1 MGSLLQ
7 DIRHSVRNLSRQPG
21 FALVAIVSLA
31 VGIGVNT
38 AIFSVFDRLLFRP
51 PALRNLDRS
60 VVVYHRSPG
69 SEEQGTSYRASAQYR
84 ERRDVF
90 ARGMTVTGAR
100 SLLLTEGERR
110 DPVQAEPVS
119 SGFFS
124 IAAIRLR
131 LGAPFPVDVD
141 QPSGPPVIILS
152 HAFWTRRFNADPSV
166 VGASITL
173 NGEPFTVT
181 GVADQGFT
189 GLFSETPADMWIPIT
204 TWMRLAGQTGRLTSD
219 EQWVT
224 TVAELAPGVSLE
236 QAQAA
241 MKIAGQSLALPDGR
255 EAGVRAAADGLA
267 AIPTDAYFIV
277 GGVFAIGLIVL
288 ALACTNVANLLMA
301 RAAARQHEMAVR
313 LALGSGRVRLL
324 WLWISESLVLSASAA
339 ALGLI
344 MSAWLLSA
352 FSAFRL
358 PAEIGEGEGPLFLF
372 DFHLDLRVFAFALAL
387 GSLTALVVGLVSGL
401 QSSRGVVMTRMNSGR
416 GSGRRFAPGLNVRSA
431 VIALQMALS
440 TILLIPCGLFVRSAL
455 ATVNPNP
462 GFEATGVLLL
472 PISANQ
478 SGVKV
483 QRPDGF
489 ESDLAGRVRRLPGV
503 VSATVMDPVPLFF
516 GGRFAQYRTEGHG
529 AERMGHAS
537 VGLQY
542 FATMRIPLIA
552 GRDFEP
558 TDTTTAPA
566 VAIVNETMARRF
578 WPNGSAVGQ
587 RLHDFDEPMVVIG
600 VARDAKYRSLS
611 EAAQPWVYRPIT
623 QLPSTNVTLSLAV
636 RTTGDPTAFQAAV
649 KREVQALVP
658 NWPGFQF
665 RTLDEGLL
673 VQRAVPRMAATL
685 LGSLGLFGLFL
696 AMLGIYG
703 VMAYVVR
710 QRRLELGIRLALG
723 APAARVIALVVKQ
736 GMLLCAAGTVAGIGV
751 ALGVAKLAS
760 SALSGVGGADLLTC
774 IVVPLVLM
782 TIALVA
788 CYLPARE
795 VTRIDRS
802 IHLSISRPM

>member
-7 DIRHSVRNLSRQPG
+7 DIRHSIRNLSRQPG

-38 AIFSVFDRLLFRP
+38 AIFSVFDTLLFRP
-51 PALRNLDRS
+51 PAVRNLDRS

-69 SEEQGTSYRASAQYR
+69 NEEHGTSYRASVHYR
-84 ERRDVF
+84 ERRDIFVH
-90 ARGMTVTGAR
+90 GMTVTAAR

-110 DPVQAEPVS
+110 DQVYAEPVS
-119 SGFFS
+119 SGFFA

-131 LGAPFPVDVD
+131 LGAPFPADVD
-141 QPSGPPVIILS
+141 QPAGSPVIILS
-152 HAFWTRRFNADPSV
+152 HAFWTRRFNGDQSV
-166 VGASITL
+166 VGASIAL

-181 GVADQGFT
+181 GVADEGFT
-189 GLFSETPADMWIPIT
+189 GFIPETPADMWIPIT
-204 TWMRLAGQTGRLTSD
+204 TWARLAGETARLTSD

-236 QAQAA
+236 QARAA

-255 EAGVRAAADGLA
+255 ETGVRAAADGLA
-267 AIPTDAYFIV
+267 AIPTDVFAIV
-277 GGVFAIGLIVL
+277 GGAFAIGLIVL

-313 LALGSGRVRLL
+313 LALGSGRARLL

-339 ALGLI
+339 ALGLF
-344 MSAWLLSA
+344 MSSWMLSA

-358 PAEIGEGEGPLFLF
+358 PAEIGEGEGPLFPF
-372 DFHLDLRVFAFALAL
+372 DFHLDLRVFAFALGL
-387 GSLTALVVGLVSGL
+387 GSLAALVVGLISGL

-416 GSGRRFAPGLNVRSA
+416 GSDRRFAPGFNVRSA
-431 VIALQMALS
+431 VIALQMTLS
-440 TILLIPCGLFVRSAL
+440 TILLIPCGLFVRSAI
-455 ATVNPNP
+455 AAMNPDP
-462 GFEATGVLLL
+462 GFDATGVLLL

-483 QRPDGF
+483 QRPEGF
-489 ESDLAGRVRRLPGV
+489 EGDLAERVRRLPGV

-516 GGRFAQYRTEGHG
+516 GGRFAHYRTEGHG

-542 FATMRIPLIA
+542 FATLRMPLIA

-578 WPNGSAVGQ
+578 WPNENAVGQ

-600 VARDAKYRSLS
+600 VARDVKYRSLA

-649 KREVQALVP
+649 KREVQSLVP
-658 NWPGFQF
+658 TWPAF
-665 RTLDEGLL
+665 RFRMLDEGLV

-685 LGSLGLFGLFL
+685 LGGLGLFGLFL
-696 AMLGIYG
+696 ATLGIYG

-723 APAARVIALVVKQ
+723 APAARVIALVVRQ
-736 GMLLCAAGTVAGIGV
+736 GMVLCAAGTVVGIGV
-751 ALGVAKLAS
+751 ALAVAQLAS
-760 SALSGVGGADLLTC
+760 SALSGVGSADLLTC
-774 IVVPLVLM
+774 IVVPLFLM

-795 VTRIDRS
+795 VTRIDRALHLA
-802 IHLSISRPM
+802 IHR

>member
-7 DIRHSVRNLSRQPG
+7 DIRHSIRNLSRQPG

-38 AIFSVFDRLLFRP
+38 AIFSVFDKLLFRP

-69 SEEQGTSYRASAQYR
+69 NEEEGTSYRASAHYR
-84 ERRDVF
+84 ERRDIF
-90 ARGMTVTGAR
+90 ARGMTVTAAR
-100 SLLLTEGERR
+100 PLVLSEGERR
-110 DPVQAEPVS
+110 DQVYAEPVT

-124 IAAIRLR
+124 IATIRLR
-131 LGAPFPVDVD
+131 LGAPFPAEVDR
-141 QPSGPPVIILS
+141 PAGSPVIILS

-181 GVADQGFT
+181 GVADAGFT
-189 GLFSETPADMWIPIT
+189 GFSPETPADAWIPIT
-204 TWMRLAGQTGRLTSD
+204 TWARLAGETARLTSD
-219 EQWVT
+219 EQWVS

-255 EAGVRAAADGLA
+255 ETGVRAAADGLA
-267 AIPTDAYFIV
+267 AIPTDAFFIV
-277 GGVFAIGLIVL
+277 GGAFAIGLILL

-313 LALGSGRVRLL
+313 LALGSGRARLL

-339 ALGLI
+339 ALGLG
-344 MSAWLLSA
+344 MSSWLLSA

-358 PAEIGEGEGPLFLF
+358 PAEIGEGEGPLLAL
-372 DFHLDLRVFAFALAL
+372 DFHLDLRIFVFALAL

-401 QSSRGVVMTRMNSGR
+401 QSSRGVVMTRMNSSR
-416 GSGRRFAPGLNVRSA
+416 GSNRRFAPGFNVRSA

-462 GFEATGVLLL
+462 GFDAATVLLL

-483 QRPDGF
+483 LRPEGF
-489 ESDLAGRVRRLPGV
+489 EGDVAERVRRLPGV

-516 GGRFAQYRTEGHG
+516 GGRFAQYRAEGHG

-542 FATMRIPLIA
+542 FATLRIPLIA

-558 TDTTTAPA
+558 TDTTAAPA
-566 VAIVNETMARRF
+566 VAIVNETMAHRF
-578 WPNGSAVGQ
+578 WPNANAVGQ
-587 RLHDFDEPMVVIG
+587 RLDDFDEPMVVIG

-636 RTTGDPTAFQAAV
+636 RTTGDPAAFQTAI
-649 KREVQALVP
+649 KREVQSLVP

-665 RTLDEGLL
+665 RRLDEGLV

-696 AMLGIYG
+696 ATLGIYG
-703 VMAYVVR
+703 VMAYVIR

-723 APAARVIALVVKQ
+723 APAARVVVLVIRQ
-736 GMLLCAAGTVAGIGV
+736 GMLLCAAGTVVGIAV
-751 ALGVAKLAS
+751 ALGVAQLAS

-802 IHLSISRPM
+802 IHLSITRSM